1 MAIPPLFSLA
11 SRAIVITGGAG
22 HLGRALCELIRDC
35 GANVLCLSS
44 RGVDFQDNS
53 GPGKIVSGI
62 CDVTD
67 EPAFVAAVEAFAE
80 AHGGVDALVNNA
92 ARAPRGIDLEMPK
105 EEVSAVFADVFTHYF
120 TCSRA
125 MLPMFRDGKGS
136 IVNNS
141 SIWGMVAPDPR
152 TYLDL
157 KNEPSLV
164 LGPAKAAILNLT
176 KYMAVVLAPDG
187 VRVNA
192 VVPGWFPQ
200 RRGPDNPQYMHQI
213 TSRIPMGRIGHPRE
227 LAGVVAFLLSDAA
240 AYITGQAIVVDGG
253 YTLW

>member
-1 MAIPPLFSLA
+1 M
-11 SRAIVITGGAG
+11 ITGGAG
-22 HLGRALCELIRDC
+22 HLGRALCEFFREC
-35 GANVLCLSS
+35 GADVLCLSS
-44 RGVDFQDNS
+44 RGADFPTNDR
-53 GPGKIVSGI
+53 PGTIVSQV

-67 EPAFVAAVEAFAE
+67 EPAFVAAVDGFAE

-92 ARAPRGIDLEMPK
+92 ARAPRSIDLEMPK
-105 EEVSAVFADVFTHYF
+105 EQVSAVFEGVFTHYF

-125 MLPMFRDGKGS
+125 ILPMFRDGKGS

-152 TYLDL
+152 AYLDL

-200 RRGPDNPQYMHQI
+200 RRGPDNPQYMHQV
-213 TSRIPMGRIGHPRE
+213 TSRIPMGRIGQPPE